1 MTKLPIFTTEKKK
14 VGEHAL
20 PEQLQ
25 EPYRPDLIRRAVRA
39 VLSRQREAYGKKPMA
54 GMRHSTVVSKR
65 RRDYKTSYGF
75 GMSRAA
81 RKVLSHRGTRM
92 NWVGAFT
99 PQTRGGRRAHPSKT
113 ETQLVYKINDKEN
126 RKALRSAAAANFDT
140 TLVQLRGH
148 KVPQEYPFILD
159 SAVEEVKK
167 TSVFEEALHKL
178 GFTEE
183 LQRSAQKKIR
193 AGKGKLRGRKYQQ
206 RKGLLLVVS
215 KPCPLTQAAKNIPGI
230 DVVPVH
236 ALHAAVLAPGAMP
249 GRVTLWTEAA
259 VKLVEKENIWQ

>member
-1 MTKLPIFTTEKKK
+1 MKLPIYTTEKKK
-14 VGEHAL
+14 VGECTL
-20 PEQLQ
+20 PAQLQ
-25 EPYRPDLIRRAVRA
+25 ESYRPDLIRRAVRA
-39 VLSRQREAYGKKPMA
+39 VLSRQREVYGKKSMA

-92 NWVGAFT
+92 SWVGAFT

-113 ETQLVYKINDKEN
+113 QAVLEYKINDKEN
-126 RKALRSAAAANFDT
+126 RKALRSAAAANFDA

-148 KVPQEYPFILD
+148 KIPSEYPFIVD
-159 SAVEEVKK
+159 SAFEEIKK
-167 TSVFEEALHKL
+167 TNEFEGVLLKL

-206 RKGLLLVVS
+206 KKGLLLVVS
-215 KPCPLTQAAKNIPGI
+215 KMCPLVQAAKNIPGI
-230 DVVPVH
+230 DIVQVQ

-259 VKLVEKENIWQ
+259 VQRVEKENLWQ